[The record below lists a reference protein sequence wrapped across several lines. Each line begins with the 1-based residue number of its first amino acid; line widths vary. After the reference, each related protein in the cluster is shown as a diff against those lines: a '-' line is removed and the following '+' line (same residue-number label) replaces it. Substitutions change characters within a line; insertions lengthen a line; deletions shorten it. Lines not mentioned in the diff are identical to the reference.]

1 MAAPGPHA
9 QDVAF
14 EARLPELRAGGAV
27 DGVAREANFRARARA
42 RALSQ
47 RPRAA
52 RRAGSRGAG
61 GRLTSAKAPPAR
73 DVTTLIQWSSAWP
86 ANACAGGVRRRRG
99 RARSRAGRRGEI
111 RAARAKRGG
120 VRRSGCRPCPRP
132 GLRCWAPAPPGRCS
146 RSSRRAPRSCG
157 CSRPSP
163 WSSAPR
169 LRRRRPPPQIVL
181 RSAIF
186 LIRKGA
192 WRPPAGSAARARP
205 GRARGPWGRQYYVIP
220 SRWRR
225 RGPVDAR
232 TRAAAPNPLHGS
244 IAATDVRRARKQT
257 MHYSRGSGSP
267 PSRPAARARTCP
279 SPSSSPRPWR
289 I

>member
-1 MAAPGPHA
+1 MDAEKSTRRAASPPA
-9 QDVAF
+9 TS
-14 EARLPELRAGGAV
+14 R
-27 DGVAREANFRARARA
+27 
-42 RALSQ
+42 SS
-47 RPRAA
+47 PRA
-52 RRAGSRGAG
+52 
-61 GRLTSAKAPPAR
+61 
-73 DVTTLIQWSSAWP
+73 
-86 ANACAGGVRRRRG
+86 
-99 RARSRAGRRGEI
+99 
-111 RAARAKRGG
+111 
-120 VRRSGCRPCPRP
+120 SGRP

-192 WRPPAGSAARARP
+192 LRPPAGSAARARP
-205 GRARGPWGRQYYVIP
+205 GRARGPWGTQYYGIP

-225 RGPVDAR
+225 RGPVNAGAPR
-232 TRAAAPNPLHGS
+232 RGPNPLHAS
-244 IAATDVRRARKQT
+244 VAAADVRRARKQT
-257 MHYSRGSGSP
+257 THYSRGSGSP

-279 SPSSSPRPWR
+279 LPSSSLRPWR
-289 I
+289 T